1 MDSKFGL
8 LIQLN
13 GVFLITILSI
23 FLRRSLKLTALK
35 YWTTAWLCLSFALI
49 CLRLGF
55 EYDQLGSLLFTY
67 YFLGEYI
74 FGFLLVA
81 GCKSLADNFELKARD
96 EFYVVPLVI
105 VAIVL
110 PQVSRDF
117 NELYSVHS
125 LVLSSFFGYAF
136 MVIRRVEMRSF
147 GWRIMHATLALLSL
161 NFLAYS
167 IVFTARLFLNFESI
181 LLSFNP
187 VIDLVLQTSLGLGMV
202 IVLLEKVVSDYKSA
216 NDELQAAHRKLEEM
230 VKTDPLT
237 AAFNRHAFYGFVNRH
252 SEDGTTVSGCVGFFD
267 IDDLKGINDHY
278 GHVAGDAAIRAVVR
292 AIREIIRA
300 EDLIYRWGGDEFFV
314 IMISMDAESAELR
327 MSRLETILR
336 DISIDGVPEPMN
348 IGVSWGF
355 RDFLDSAD
363 LENAIEKADGDMYKR
378 KQERKQKKL
387 FLQKGLTEIVPEMPV
402 GVRI

>member
-13 GVFLITILSI
+13 GVFLITILSV

-35 YWTTAWLCLSFALI
+35 YWATAWLCLSFALI

-55 EYDQLGSLLFTY
+55 EYSLLGSLLFTY
-67 YFLGEYI
+67 YFLGEYM

-81 GCKSLADNFELKARD
+81 GCKSLAENFELKARD
-96 EFYVVPLVI
+96 EFYIVPLVI

-110 PQVSRDF
+110 PQVSSDF
-117 NELYSVHS
+117 NELYTVHT
-125 LVLSSFFGYAF
+125 LVLACFFGYAF
-136 MVIRRVEMRSF
+136 FVIRRVEMRTF
-147 GWRIMHATLALLSL
+147 GWRIMHAALALLAM
-161 NFLAYS
+161 NFLIYA
-167 IVFTARLFLNFESI
+167 IVFTARLFVDFESI
-181 LLSFNP
+181 LLSFNS
-187 VIDLVLQTSLGLGMV
+187 VIDLVLQTTLGLGMV
-202 IVLLEKVVSDYKSA
+202 IVLLEKVVSDYKNA
-216 NDELQAAHRKLEEM
+216 NDELQAAHQKLEEM

-267 IDDLKGINDHY
+267 IEDLKGINDHY
-278 GHVAGDAAIRAVVR
+278 GHAAGDAAIRSVVR

-336 DISIDGVPEPMN
+336 DVTIDGVPEAMN

-363 LENAIEKADGDMYKR
+363 LESAIEKADGDMYKR
-378 KQERKQKKL
+378 KQERKQRKA
-387 FLQKGLTEIVPEMPV
+387 FIQIGLSEIVTDLPA
-402 GVRI
+402 GARI